1 MYRTIFL
8 FWASVAF
15 GAPAELTVY
24 TYDSFTGAGSLGES
38 LSAIS
43 KKKTGCTTKFV
54 PFATAGEALSQ
65 VALEGAVTKADIVV
79 GVDQSLRARADQLS
93 FDELPPSLFSKLQA
107 GLVPKTSRRWLPFD
121 YGYLSI
127 VYDDRRKDNP
137 PQGMTLMGFATHPS
151 YKKRLVLEDA
161 RTSSLGRSLL
171 WWTQS
176 VFPGDAFG
184 KFWTGLFQQVLTVS
198 PGWSAAYGLFLSQ
211 EADFV
216 FSYTTS
222 PAYHIEKEMNSHIKA
237 MVFPEGNFR
246 QIEMA
251 GILKGSKQKK
261 CAVKWLELLGSKK
274 IQTEVPRRQW
284 MYPAREG
291 VKLPPSFKSLPLPS
305 KVIDFPERGLQDDS
319 ELLRQWT
326 QFAAGIK

>member
-1 MYRTIFL
+1 MYWPIFF
-8 FWASVAF
+8 FWGSAAF
-15 GAPAELTVY
+15 ALPNELTVY

-38 LSAIS
+38 LSALS

-65 VALEGAVTKADIVV
+65 VALEGPKTAADILV
-79 GVDQSLRARADQLS
+79 GVDQSLRARADALA
-93 FDELPPSLFSKLQA
+93 FDELPPSLFSKLQS
-107 GLVPKTSRRWLPFD
+107 GLEPKASRRWLPFD

-127 VYDDRRKDNP
+127 VYDDRRKDVP
-137 PQGMTLMGFATHPS
+137 PPGMTLMGFATHPA

-171 WWTQS
+171 TWTQS
-176 VFPGDAFG
+176 VFPKAEYAT
-184 KFWTGLFQQVLTVS
+184 FWTSLFQQVLTVS

-222 PAYHIEKEMNSHIKA
+222 PAYHIEKELNPHIKA
-237 MVFPEGNFR
+237 MIFPEGNFR

-251 GILKGSKQKK
+251 GILKSSKQKK
-261 CAVKWLELLGSKK
+261 CAVKWLELLSSTK
-274 IQTEVPRRQW
+274 IQSEVPRRQW
-284 MYPAREG
+284 MYPARSG
-291 VKLPPSFKSLPLPS
+291 VKLPTSFTSLPVPT
-305 KVIDFPERGLQDDS
+305 KVIDAPENAAQADA
-319 ELLRQWT
+319 ELVRQWT
-326 QFAAGIK
+326 QFAAGLK